1 MIYDII
7 IVGGGIAGLYT
18 QHKLMQKY
26 KNILLIEKDGRLGG
40 RVWTYN
46 TKVKGKQY
54 SMEGG
59 AGRFNDN
66 HKYLKNHR
74 LL

>member
-18 QHKLMQKY
+18 QHKLMHKY

-40 RVWTYN
+40 DWEHIYDIILHE
-46 TKVKGKQY
+46 KP
-54 SMEGG
+54 
-59 AGRFNDN
+59 
-66 HKYLKNHR
+66 
-74 LL
+74 

>member
-18 QHKLMQKY
+18 QHKLMHKY

-40 RVWTYN
+40 RYGHN
-46 TKVKGKQY
+46 TKVKGKHY
-54 SMEGG
+54 SMEEC
-59 AGRFNDN
+59 R
-66 HKYLKNHR
+66 KI
-74 LL
+74 